1 MPKDSNSKTSKTSK
15 TSETVELEYEE
26 VETKVLKEKE
36 PVPENSQEDIA
47 ENKSEFETYEEVA
60 KARKDELLKIKQSYA
75 RLAFLEKEAD
85 RFHAKTAKEVK
96 KKNKRVNSDPNKKP
110 AGFETPV
117 LIPEKFFKF
126 ITNGLKKGKFS
137 EEKTKELEEKNLQED
152 SMIPRSIVTRMVYD
166 YIKHLNLYE
175 ETADQNKR
183 FIKPDDAI
191 KTLFSMSIVPVRR
204 NKDGLVVKVGEILAK
219 EQVESKDDSV
229 TDELEPIGFFNFQ
242 TFVCR
247 LFPKVD
253 KSVKNSNK
261 VDDEEEEVENLAD
274 QEVDEEEESEEV
286 VEPEPVKKKSSKSK
300 SVTSSV

>member
-1 MPKDSNSKTSKTSK
+1 MPKDLKTKTSKTDAI
-15 TSETVELEYEE
+15 ETVEVEYEE
-26 VETKVLKEKE
+26 IEHTSKNLKEKE

-47 ENKSEFETYEEVA
+47 ENKSEFESYEEVA
-60 KARKDELLKIKQSYA
+60 KARKEELTKIKQSYA

-96 KKNKRVNSDPNKKP
+96 KKNKRVNIDPNKKP

-126 ITNGLKKGKFS
+126 ITNGLKNNKFS

-175 ETADQNKR
+175 ENADQNKR

-191 KTLFSMSIVPVRR
+191 KTLFSMKAVPVRR
-204 NKDGLVVKVGEILAK
+204 NKDGLVVKVSETLVK
-219 EQVESKDDSV
+219 DQSESKDD
-229 TDELEPIGFFNFQ
+229 TTTEELEPIGFFNFQ

-247 LFPKVD
+247 LFPKAS
-253 KSVKNSNK
+253 KKTTEK
-261 VDDEEEEVENLAD
+261 VDEVENLESVDVNEEEEEEEVEV
-274 QEVDEEEESEEV
+274 EPEP
-286 VEPEPVKKKSSKSK
+286 EPEPVKKKNSKTK
-300 SVTSSV
+300 TATV